1 MATGTVKVFNFDRRL
16 GIIKGD
22 DGKDYSVHS
31 SGVEAG
37 AIIHEGDKV
46 RFEAVGGERHPRANK
61 VEKI

>member
-1 MATGTVKVFNFDRRL
+1 MATGTVKFFNFDKGL

-31 SGVEAG
+31 SGVQAG

-46 RFEAVGGERHPRANK
+46 QFEIVGGERGPRANR
-61 VEKI
+61 VEKM

>member
-1 MATGTVKVFNFDRRL
+1 MATGTVKFFNYEKGS

-22 DGKDYSVHS
+22 DGRDYSVHS

-46 RFEAVGGERHPRANK
+46 RFEIADGERHPRANK
-61 VEKI
+61 VEKT